1 MLMNDSSCA
10 LAHNTPLPLK
20 RSPAVS
26 FKRLLGRCSLCV
38 SLGSTKRDEQSRHDE
53 ATDHKPEGLPEAPD
67 PHPAVLRVQLISH
80 AKRNY
85 HERTGGS
92 AYLAV
97 VLRPARSEERRVG
110 KECRCRGETG
120 QYKKNDR

>member
-1 MLMNDSSCA
+1 MASRPRQRYIVRAGVSSI
-10 LAHNTPLPLK
+10 LLPL
-20 RSPAVS
+20 
-26 FKRLLGRCSLCV
+26 LGGCSLCV

-53 ATDHKPEGLPEAPD
+53 TTDHKPEGLPEAPD

-97 VLRPARSEERRVG
+97 VLRPAIRVPQPDSGRARGREE
-110 KECRCRGETG
+110 
-120 QYKKNDR
+120 